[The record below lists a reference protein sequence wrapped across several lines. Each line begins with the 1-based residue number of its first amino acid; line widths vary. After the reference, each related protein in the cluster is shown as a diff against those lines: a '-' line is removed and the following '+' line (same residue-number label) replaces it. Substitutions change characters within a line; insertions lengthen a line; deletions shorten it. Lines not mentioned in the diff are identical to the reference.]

1 MHETSIAKNL
11 LEIILEKAKECN
23 ANRITKINLKLG
35 EFSGIN
41 EHSLKFAFENIIQR
55 TIAKDSTLNINKIPL
70 LGKCRKCEQEFEI
83 NKTDFSCPNCGS
95 LKLDIISG
103 EDIYIDNIEIE

>member
-1 MHETSIAKNL
+1 MHEISIAKNL

-41 EHSLKFAFENIIQR
+41 EYSLKFAFENIIQR
-55 TIAKDSTLNINKIPL
+55 KW
-70 LGKCRKCEQEFEI
+70 
-83 NKTDFSCPNCGS
+83 
-95 LKLDIISG
+95 
-103 EDIYIDNIEIE
+103 